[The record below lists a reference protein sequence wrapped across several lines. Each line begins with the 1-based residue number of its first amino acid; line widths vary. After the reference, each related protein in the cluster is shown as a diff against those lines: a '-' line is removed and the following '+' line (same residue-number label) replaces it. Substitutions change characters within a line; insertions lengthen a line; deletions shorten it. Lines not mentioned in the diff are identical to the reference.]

1 MKPTRRLGP
10 LLAATFAAGSMAM
23 AAAPAHAD
31 ASYGDCLIT
40 GAKGT
45 DTIKPAVPGQLTV
58 EINLPAVGDFNG
70 DTPDT
75 IKDGFEF
82 CMAANMA
89 HRLGLD
95 KLKLVNVTFD
105 SIVAGQ
111 TRDYDIALAQISVT
125 EPRKKVVDFSVPYQQ
140 SDFGVASRKKDPVTE
155 QSIKSS
161 RIGVQAGTTLVQFV
175 PEKIKATNVQ
185 VFPDTSS
192 MFTALVAGKVD
203 AVLTDTTI
211 VLGQVANAHGKLE
224 IVGQYVSGQET
235 AGVYPKGSPNRATI
249 DKVMTDLKND
259 GTLKKLEATYLV
271 PQWGRSPASVAF
283 WKP

>member
-1 MKPTRRLGP
+1 MKQTRKFGQLV
-10 LLAATFAAGSMAM
+10 AAAFIASGTLV
-23 AAAPAHAD
+23 AAAPALAD

-40 GAKGT
+40 GTKGT
-45 DTIKPAVPGQLTV
+45 DKIKPAVPGQLTV

-82 CMAANMA
+82 CMAANIA

-111 TRDYDIALAQISVT
+111 TKDYDIALAQVSVT
-125 EPRKKVVDFSVPYQQ
+125 EPRKKVVDFSVPYEQ
-140 SDFGVASRKKDPVTE
+140 SDFGVASRAKDPVTE
-155 QSIKSS
+155 QSIRAS

-175 PEKIKATNVQ
+175 PDKLKANNVQ

-211 VLGQVANAHGKLE
+211 VLGQVANSHGKLQ
-224 IVGQYVSGQET
+224 IVGQYESGQVT
-235 AGVYPKGSPNRATI
+235 AGVYPKGSANKATI
-249 DKVMTDLKND
+249 DKVITELTND
-259 GTLKKLEATYLV
+259 GTLKKLEAKYRE
-271 PQWGRSPASVAF
+271 PQWGKSPSAVAF

>member
-1 MKPTRRLGP
+1 MKQTRRIGR
-10 LLAATFAAGSMAM
+10 LLAAAFVAGSTTM
-23 AAAPAHAD
+23 AAVPALAD
-31 ASYGDCLIT
+31 ASYGDCIIT

-45 DTIKPAVPGQLTV
+45 DKIKPAVPGQFTV

-75 IKDGFEF
+75 IRDGFEF
-82 CMAANMA
+82 CMAANIA
-89 HRLGLD
+89 HRLGLG

-111 TRDYDIALAQISVT
+111 TKDFDIALAQISVT
-125 EPRKKVVDFSVPYQQ
+125 EPRKKVVDFSMPYQK
-140 SDFGVASRKKDPVTE
+140 SGYGVATRRKTPVTE
-155 QSIKSS
+155 QSIRTS

-175 PEKIKATNVQ
+175 ADNLKAANVQ

-203 AVLTDTTI
+203 AVLTATPI
-211 VLGQVANAHGKLE
+211 VLGQVANSHGKLDV
-224 IVGQYVSGQET
+224 VGQYGSDDAT
-235 AGVYPKGSPNRATI
+235 AGVYPKGSPNEAAI
-249 DKVMTDLKND
+249 DKVIADLTSD
-259 GTLKKLEATYLV
+259 GTLKKLEATYLA
-271 PQWGRSPASVAF
+271 PQWGRSPSSVPF